1 MDFVIAGFQG
11 LGLTLAVGAI
21 CGAVGWRRTPGILL
35 AVLAAVA
42 GGWLFGFSLTEDFG
56 VAEIADEDHP
66 AWPGWI
72 VGAAV
77 ALLAYF
83 VWRDVSAA
91 AQARAQSAGFIP
103 VYIMLYAIALG
114 ALALLVPLAA
124 GILGL
129 IATAWLGISRRRR
142 AAEKHEG
149 LRILR

>member
-1 MDFVIAGFQG
+1 MDFVVAGFQG
-11 LGLTLAVGAI
+11 LGLALAVGAI
-21 CGAVGWRRTPGILL
+21 CGAVGWRALPGSLL

-72 VGAAV
+72 VGAVV

-83 VWRDVSAA
+83 IWRDVSAGA
-91 AQARAQSAGFIP
+91 QRRAQAAGFIP
-103 VYIMLYAIALG
+103 AYITLYAIALA

-129 IATAWLGISRRRR
+129 VVTAWLAAQRRRR
-142 AAEKHEG
+142 AGEKYEG